1 MELYKEPKMIYTCVY
16 LGDEMQFIIRYRKL
30 VPIDIGTNLLS
41 IVPTL
46 QRVLGLYQEPFVIGY
61 TDIIGKNEEIKDL
74 RWLHYA
80 TVLQDQ
86 NVNDDGILLCHPI
99 SKLLKV
105 LFFLYFYIYI

>member
-61 TDIIGKNEEIKDL
+61 TDIIGKNEAAFSGVIS
-74 RWLHYA
+74 
-80 TVLQDQ
+80 
-86 NVNDDGILLCHPI
+86 LLF
-99 SKLLKV
+99 
-105 LFFLYFYIYI
+105 LFIELIMI